1 MTGLT
6 THVLDTTHGRPAE
19 GVGLRLIRDGQV
31 LVQAR
36 TNADGRVPDLL
47 PPAAEVPPGV
57 YRISFDTAEYMA
69 RCRAA
74 HPAFFPD
81 QPFYPAAAVQFQIT
95 PEQVRRGALLGRFKG
110 RKAPGKLCFADPPT
124 APSCRR
130 GSTSMCP

>member
-1 MTGLT
+1 M
-6 THVLDTTHGRPAE
+6 GRPAP
-19 GVGLRLIRDGQV
+19 GVGVVLERLAPGSAGAWEAV
-31 LVQAR
+31 AAGR

-95 PEQVRRGALLGRFKG
+95 PEQVRQGVAGAFQRAQGPREVVF
-110 RKAPGKLCFADPPT
+110 C
-124 APSCRR
+124 
-130 GSTSMCP
+130 